1 MFFNLPLDVAVFGA
15 NMVDDGYQDVVNIDI
30 SSVVIE
36 QMKKKYH
43 DKPAL
48 KCMLFV
54 PNILSRTPSEYYC
67 IMFFFP
73 TYCLLLYYSSQFTDR
88 KSVV

>member
-1 MFFNLPLDVAVFGA
+1 LIVAVFGE

-43 DKPAL
+43 DMPRL
-48 KCMLFV
+48 KCIIFVCSLLFLNASAV
-54 PNILSRTPSEYYC
+54 C
-67 IMFFFP
+67 P
-73 TYCLLLYYSSQFTDR
+73 T
-88 KSVV
+88 

>member
-1 MFFNLPLDVAVFGA
+1 LIVSVFGE

-43 DKPAL
+43 DKPHL
-48 KCMLFV
+48 KCIIFV
-54 PNILSRTPSEYYC
+54 RNLLVLNASAVY
-67 IMFFFP
+67 P
-73 TYCLLLYYSSQFTDR
+73 T
-88 KSVV
+88 